1 MPERNASSAAL
12 SASGSEEARRHGGG
26 ARADARGGGTGWRR
40 GALGVAASGHAVAA
54 RGARGGGAGR
64 TSWWPVAGASWWE
77 AGKER
82 KRDARVRDLGFWVK
96 FDGAHVA
103 HVFNLRTWVPTF
115 LLG

>member
-1 MPERNASSAAL
+1 LA
-12 SASGSEEARRHGGG
+12 
-26 ARADARGGGTGWRR
+26 
-40 GALGVAASGHAVAA
+40 VAEHAVVA
-54 RGARGGGAGR
+54 RGARAGGAGH
-64 TSWWPVAGASWWE
+64 ASCWE

-103 HVFNLRTWVPTF
+103 HVFNLRTWVPIF